1 MGLVENWGGKTMG
14 LPHVKWLGES
24 AGLGKPKS
32 IFIADD
38 SEAVRTAV
46 RAALQLKTKFVICG
60 EAGDGSEAVT
70 KAKELSP
77 DLIIL
82 DVRMPG
88 LNGFEVAGI
97 LRYTFPKIHIV
108 LMSLFDDHLTHSL
121 PSVIRIDGMLSKSDG
136 LTKLIESVEN
146 LLND

>member
-1 MGLVENWGGKTMG
+1 MG
-14 LPHVKWLGES
+14 LPQVISRDGC
-24 AGLGKPKS
+24 ACLGKPKS
-32 IFIADD
+32 ILIADD
-38 SEAVRTAV
+38 SEVV
-46 RAALQLKTKFVICG
+46 RAAIRGALRLRTNFVICG
-60 EAGDGSEAVT
+60 EAGDGTEAVT

-88 LNGFEVAGI
+88 LNGLEVAGI
-97 LRYTFPKIHIV
+97 LRYTFPKIRIV
-108 LMSLFDDHLTHSL
+108 LLSLFNDHLTNSL

-136 LTKLIESVEN
+136 LTKLVENVEN